1 MGLAVKNS
9 SSKLTV
15 KESGGG
21 GSSVL
26 AANNNSRALTT
37 NHKPVKQLEIQVYTH
52 RDNNFFVWMRTGS
65 SPLDINRFRMNTRK
79 GNTIIFFL

>member
-37 NHKPVKQLEIQVYTH
+37 NHKPVKQLEIQVHTH
-52 RDNNFFVWMRTGS
+52 TQWNSYFSHRI
-65 SPLDINRFRMNTRK
+65 INSFPW
-79 GNTIIFFL
+79 I